1 MIVLV
6 WGGAFNER
14 GSNYI
19 RDLVQAE
26 KALKFLEK
34 CKDEVEPQEK
44 KHLLK
49 TIEIIV
55 SYFTRNKT
63 ESY

>member
-1 MIVLV
+1 VIVLV

-34 CKDEVEPQEK
+34 FKDEVQPQEK
-44 KHLLK
+44 EQLIK
-49 TIEIIV
+49 TIDIIV
-55 SYFTRNKT
+55 SYFTRSRT
-63 ESY
+63 ESD

>member
-34 CKDEVEPQEK
+34 FKDEVEPQEK
-44 KHLLK
+44 ECLLK

-55 SYFTRNKT
+55 SYFTRSRT
-63 ESY
+63 ESD

>member
-1 MIVLV
+1 MV
-6 WGGAFNER
+6 WGGAFNEK

-34 CKDEVEPQEK
+34 FKDEVEPQEK
-44 KHLLK
+44 ECLLK

-55 SYFTRNKT
+55 SYFTRSRT
-63 ESY
+63 ESD